1 MLFFKQSKG
10 PFPRFRDNPFLLSGG
25 CFMDLLA
32 ALAENA
38 LVPAMDRAK
47 ESNRKPVISA
57 WQG

>member
-1 MLFFKQSKG
+1 MPFFKQSKG
-10 PFPRFRDNPFLLSGG
+10 PFPRFRDSPFLLSGG